1 MAATTSTTTRYQ
13 SDTAEIPG
21 NPFSRI
27 SWGGIIAGL
36 ALVIALQMLLT
47 LLGVGIGLSTVRPAT
62 GEAPDAAIISL
73 GGGLWWV
80 VTNWIALVAGGYV
93 AARLAG
99 SDHTEDGLLHGLVTW
114 AAALVL
120 GGLILAGAV
129 SQAVN
134 TMGHAIGGIASGTG
148 RVAAGAL
155 ASDAPRDPRD
165 GGPMAEA
172 RRIMDQ
178 ARGLLRPQD
187 PARLGDEAAVA
198 EVAAGLTRI
207 AAGDQ
212 SVDQNR
218 LAAVIAAKAE
228 ISPEEAKTR
237 LQQWQ
242 GEAAAAREKVR
253 MAADQ
258 AVIAGRHIAFWGFV
272 VVVVGAVAACVG
284 GCIGT
289 RHHVATRVVT
299 TRTTHTNAPPSSARV

>member
-1 MAATTSTTTRYQ
+1 MATTTTTTSYRP
-13 SDTAEIPG
+13 EIVDDVPG

-47 LLGVGIGLSTVRPAT
+47 LLGVGIGLSTIRPAT
-62 GEAPDAAIISL
+62 GEVPDASAIGL

-80 VTNWIALVAGGYV
+80 VTNWVALIAGGYV

-99 SDHTEDGLLHGLVTW
+99 SHHTEDGLLHGLVTW

-129 SQAVN
+129 SQAVSA
-134 TMGHAIGGIASGTG
+134 TGHAMGGIASGIG
-148 RVAAGAL
+148 NAAGGAM
-155 ASDAPRDPRD
+155 AADGPRGPRD

-172 RRIMDQ
+172 RRMMDQ

-187 PARLGDEAAVA
+187 PARLSDEAAVA
-198 EVAAGLTRI
+198 EVAAGLTRV

-212 SVDQNR
+212 SVDQDR

-228 ISPEEAKTR
+228 ISPEEAKMR

-242 GEAAAAREKVR
+242 GELAAAKEKMR

-258 AVIAGRHIAFWGFV
+258 AVLTGRQVAFWGFV
-272 VVVVGAVAACVG
+272 VVIVGAVAACVG

-289 RHHVATRVVT
+289 RHHVETRVVT
-299 TRTTHTNAPPSSARV
+299 TRTTHTEPRPTTRV

>member
-1 MAATTSTTTRYQ
+1 MASTTTTTTSYQ
-13 SDTAEIPG
+13 PDVAEVSG
-21 NPFSRI
+21 NPFARI

-62 GEAPDAAIISL
+62 GEAPDTAAISL

-99 SDHTEDGLLHGLVTW
+99 SHHTEDGLLHGLVTW

-134 TMGHAIGGIASGTG
+134 TMGHAIGGVASGAG
-148 RVAAGAL
+148 SVAGGAM
-155 ASDAPRDPRD
+155 ASDAPRGPRD

-187 PARLGDEAAVA
+187 PTRLSDDSAAA
-198 EVAAGLTRI
+198 EVAAGLTRM

-212 SVDQNR
+212 SVDQDR
-218 LAAVIAAKAE
+218 LATVIAAKAE
-228 ISPEEAKTR
+228 ITPEEAKTR

-242 GEAAAAREKVR
+242 GEIAATKERVR

-272 VVVVGAVAACVG
+272 VVVVGAVAGCVG

-299 TRTTHTNAPPSSARV
+299 TRTTHTDARPTTRT

>member
-1 MAATTSTTTRYQ
+1 MATTTTTTSYR
-13 SDTAEIPG
+13 SEAAEVSG
-21 NPFSRI
+21 NPFERI
-27 SWGGIIAGL
+27 SWGGIVAGL
-36 ALVIALQMLLT
+36 TLVIALQMLLT
-47 LLGVGIGLSTVRPAT
+47 LLGVGIGLSTIRPAT
-62 GEAPDAAIISL
+62 GEAPDTAAISL

-99 SDHTEDGLLHGLVTW
+99 SHHAEDGLLHGLVTW

-134 TMGHAIGGIASGTG
+134 TMGHAVGGIASGAG
-148 RVAAGAL
+148 NLASGAL
-155 ASDAPRDPRD
+155 TSDGSRAPRD
-165 GGPMAEA
+165 GGPMADA
-172 RRIMDQ
+172 RLIVDQ
-178 ARGLLRPQD
+178 ARGLLRPHD
-187 PARLGDEAAVA
+187 PTRLNDESAVA

-212 SVDQNR
+212 SVNQDR

-228 ISPEEAKTR
+228 ISPEEARAR

-242 GEAAAAREKVR
+242 GEVAAAREKVR
-253 MAADQ
+253 AAADQ

-272 VVVVGAVAACVG
+272 VVVVGAVAGCVG

-289 RHHVATRVVT
+289 HHHVATRIVT
-299 TRTTHTNAPPSSARV
+299 TRTTRTDAPSATRA

>member
-1 MAATTSTTTRYQ
+1 MATTTTTTTSYRPE
-13 SDTAEIPG
+13 DVADIPG
-21 NPFSRI
+21 NPFARI

-62 GEAPDAAIISL
+62 GEAPDAAAISL

-80 VTNWIALVAGGYV
+80 VSNWIALLAGGYV

-99 SDHTEDGLLHGLVTW
+99 SHHTEDGLLHGLVTW

-129 SQAVN
+129 SHAVN
-134 TMGHAIGGIASGTG
+134 AMGHAVGGIASGVG
-148 RVAAGAL
+148 NVAGGAM
-155 ASDAPRDPRD
+155 ASDNPRGPRD
-165 GGPMAEA
+165 GDPAAEA

-187 PARLGDEAAVA
+187 PARLSDEAAVA
-198 EVAAGLTRI
+198 EVASGLTRL

-212 SVDQNR
+212 SVDQDR

-228 ISPEEAKTR
+228 ISQEEAKTR

-242 GEAAAAREKVR
+242 GEVAAAKEKVR
-253 MAADQ
+253 MAADK
-258 AVIAGRHIAFWGFV
+258 AVLAGRQIAFWGFV
-272 VVVVGAVAACVG
+272 VVIVGAVAGCVG

-289 RHHVATRVVT
+289 RHHVEARVVT
-299 TRTTHTNAPPSSARV
+299 TRTTRTDASPATRV

>member
-1 MAATTSTTTRYQ
+1 MANTTTTTTSYQ
-13 SDTAEIPG
+13 PEVAEVSG
-21 NPFSRI
+21 NPFARI

-47 LLGVGIGLSTVRPAT
+47 LLGLGIGLSTVRPAT
-62 GEAPDAAIISL
+62 GEAPDAAAISL

-80 VTNWIALVAGGYV
+80 VTNWIALIAGGYV

-99 SDHTEDGLLHGLVTW
+99 SHHTEDGLLHGLVTW

-120 GGLILAGAV
+120 GGLVLAGAV

-134 TMGHAIGGIASGTG
+134 TMGHAVGGIASGAG
-148 RVAAGAL
+148 SLAGGAMAAEG
-155 ASDAPRDPRD
+155 PRGPRD
-165 GGPMAEA
+165 GGPMVEA
-172 RRIMDQ
+172 RRMMDQ

-187 PARLGDEAAVA
+187 PTKLSDEAAVA
-198 EVAAGLTRI
+198 EVATGLTRM
-207 AAGDQ
+207 AADDQ
-212 SVDQNR
+212 SVDQDR

-228 ISPEEAKTR
+228 ITPDEAKAR

-242 GEAAAAREKVR
+242 GEVAAAKEKLR

-272 VVVVGAVAACVG
+272 VVVVGAVAGCVG

-289 RHHVATRVVT
+289 RHYVATRVVT
-299 TRTTHTNAPPSSARV
+299 TRTTHTDVPPTTRL